1 MPASTCSSHARPFN
15 VTSEVI
21 IRFGLIGF
29 GAWGRFHARAIAA
42 TAGAQLAAIACRTEA
57 SAAAARDEFPQV
69 LVTTR
74 WQDVVEDPSV
84 DAVDIVL
91 PNFLHAEVAIAALGQ
106 GKNVL
111 LEKPLATTR
120 ADCDR
125 LVRAAQS
132 SAGILSIGHEF
143 RLSTQ
148 WGRAKRLI
156 DEGAIGDPLWVN
168 VNLFRNPYRLGA
180 DGWRHDRTRVGSWI
194 LEEAVHFFDFAMWYL
209 ERYGDPQ
216 TIRTHGRSRGERAS
230 GMADVCSSTLTFAGG
245 AYATIN
251 QCVAGFEHH
260 LVVEVAGSDGA
271 IRTAWSGAM
280 DRDER
285 PVFDFRVQPR
295 GFAFERGVRE
305 AEHHVIPASGE
316 VFELAEQLRLTVAAF
331 AQRRPL
337 VSVEESRKRVLC
349 CLAAEESLREG
360 REVTLDF
367 SVVS

>member
-1 MPASTCSSHARPFN
+1 MGGAR
-15 VTSEVI
+15 
-21 IRFGLIGF
+21 L
-29 GAWGRFHARAIAA
+29 
-42 TAGAQLAAIACRTEA
+42 LAIACRTEA
-57 SAAAARDEFPQV
+57 SASAARADFPASRV
-69 LVTTR
+69 STR
-74 WQDVVEDPSV
+74 WQDVVEDPAI
-84 DAVDIVL
+84 DAVDVVL
-91 PNFLHAEVAIAALGQ
+91 PNFLHADVACAALEQ

-132 SAGILSIGHEF
+132 STGILSIGHEF

-156 DEGAIGDPLWVN
+156 DEGAIGEPLWVN

-180 DGWRHDRTRVGSWI
+180 DGWRHDGARVGSWI
-194 LEEAVHFFDFAMWYL
+194 LEEAVHFFDFALWYL

-216 TIRTHGRSRGERAS
+216 TIRTHGRSRGVRAP
-230 GMADVCSSTLTFAGG
+230 GMVDVCSSTLTFTGG

-271 IRTAWSGAM
+271 IRTSWSGAM
-280 DRDER
+280 DRDDR
-285 PVFDFRVQPR
+285 PVFDFRVQPK
-295 GFAFERGVRE
+295 GFDFERGVRE
-305 AEHHVIPASGE
+305 AEHHSIPASGE
-316 VFELAEQLRLTVAAF
+316 VFELSEQLRLTVLAF
-331 AQRRPL
+331 ALRRPL
-337 VSVEESRKRVLC
+337 VSAEESRKRVLC

-360 REVTLDF
+360 REVELDF
-367 SVVS
+367 SMTA